1 MPDKAV
7 SSNDNELSNS
17 NDSDLANLLPI
28 LLGLKNGS
36 SKNASA
42 NFLAAWMPQRGQIE
56 LADLIIEQLTNIEI
70 TDNVGLSEEIAGAL
84 MDPAISDLLPEE
96 DASKIVAML
105 NKVKLTSSTS
115 R

>member
-7 SSNDNELSNS
+7 SSNDNELPNGH
-17 NDSDLANLLPI
+17 DGDLANLLPI

-42 NFLAAWMPQRGQIE
+42 NFLEAWKPDGDQIE
-56 LADLIIEQLTNIEI
+56 LANLVIEQLTNIETI
-70 TDNVGLSEEIAGAL
+70 DPVGLSEEIAGAL
-84 MDPAISDLLPEE
+84 IDPAISDLLPEE